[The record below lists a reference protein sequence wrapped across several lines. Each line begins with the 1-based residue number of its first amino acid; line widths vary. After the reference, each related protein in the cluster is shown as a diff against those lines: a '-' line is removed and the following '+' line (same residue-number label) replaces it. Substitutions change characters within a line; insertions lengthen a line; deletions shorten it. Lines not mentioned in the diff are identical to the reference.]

1 MDISPPVDSLPL
13 RVLVP
18 ENGLEPTIIYDE
30 SAALVMAVIDRDGVR
45 RLDDTWDVPGVYVL
59 LHVLDGDGFFGA
71 YVGKAPNG
79 LKARVSQHVTGK
91 NSKEFWSQALLVCR
105 DTTHGFNSTQ
115 TGWLEGRIYQLLKE
129 SVNAQVS
136 NQQTPT
142 DDTLA
147 PYYKT
152 MLENCVVPISR
163 VLRLLGFDPS
173 TADGNRVP
181 SPSPRAKAKTAKY
194 YGIDL
199 KVLMQAGLLQLGE
212 RLISLVSAWPGEGE
226 IVAPGGI
233 RLGSNGVT
241 YETPS
246 AAGFAIKG
254 GLATNGWSFWGV
266 SREDSWIPLST
277 IREQYLDKQIVAESL
292 IGQRQPGQ
300 Q

>member
-1 MDISPPVDSLPL
+1 MDINPPADSLPL

-30 SAALVMAVIDRDGVR
+30 SAALVMAVIDREGVKG
-45 RLDDTWDVPGVYVL
+45 LEDTWDVPGIYVL
-59 LHVLDGDGFFGA
+59 LHVLDGDGFFEA

-79 LKARVSQHVTGK
+79 LKTRVSQHVTGK

-142 DDTLA
+142 DNTLA
-147 PYYKT
+147 PYEKT

-163 VLRLLGFDPS
+163 VLRLLGFDPA
-173 TADGNRVP
+173 TADGNQIL
-181 SPSPRAKAKTAKY
+181 SPSPQAKAKTAKY

-199 KVLMQAGLLQLGE
+199 KVLMQAGMLQVGE

-226 IVAPGGI
+226 IVVPIGI
-233 RLGSNGVT
+233 RLRSNGIT
-241 YETPS
+241 YDTPS
-246 AAGFAIKG
+246 AAGAAIKG

-266 SREDSWIPLST
+266 KRDDSWIPLST
-277 IREQYLDKQIVAESL
+277 IREQYLEKQMASKSL
-292 IGQRQPGQ
+292 LDQSQPRQQ
-300 Q
+300 

>member
-1 MDISPPVDSLPL
+1 MDISPPADSLPL

-30 SAALVMAVIDRDGVR
+30 SSALVMAVIDRGGVR
-45 RLDDTWDVPGVYVL
+45 RLQATWDVPGIYVL
-59 LHVLDGDGFFGA
+59 LHVLDGDGLFGA

-79 LKARVSQHVTGK
+79 LKSRVSQHVVGK
-91 NSKEFWSQALLVCR
+91 DSWCQALLVCR

-115 TGWLEGRIYQLLKE
+115 AGWLEGRIYQLLKE

-136 NQQTPT
+136 NQQIPT

-147 PYYKT
+147 PYEKT
-152 MLENCVVPISR
+152 MLESCVVPISR

-173 TADGNRVP
+173 TADGNREFT
-181 SPSPRAKAKTAKY
+181 SSLRAKAKTAKY

-199 KVLMQAGLLQLGE
+199 KVLLRANWLNEGE
-212 RLISLVSAWPGEGE
+212 RLVSLVPAWPGEGE
-226 IVAPGGI
+226 LTSNGGI
-233 RLGSNGVT
+233 RLVSNGT
-241 YETPS
+241 IYESLS
-246 AAGFAIKG
+246 AAGGAVRG

-277 IREQYLDKQIVAESL
+277 IRERYLD
-292 IGQRQPGQ
+292 GQVNLNAPLVPEAASRT
-300 Q
+300 